1 MIFTNGT
8 PNVKYNS
15 SQSWYDSWNKYRSQ
29 TGQWNNPAD
38 EESANALTQ
47 YGDQFAALFK
57 NYVGRDPDGTE
68 VDQFFGSVVAP
79 QGKFEDQQKLR
90 DRTATF
96 VGDTFKQAAEDQS
109 LNELKAQQGQA
120 NDLASLF
127 RKQSNDTLATYESG
141 LMGFTQK
148 LMERVRPN
156 LITSLQAQGLL
167 NTGGLNQAL
176 AGQESDFANNAS
188 QQVNDLRLQQN
199 QQADAIAFGG
209 ASAPL
214 AYQQA
219 QSLNRVPNL
228 MQAGQQGLMN
238 AYGTQSQSNLF
249 AQQMNY
255 LNRQGQLQ
263 QRQKTGF
270 GSVFGNALAQSLG
283 SSLGKVGYNS
293 GTESTDAS
301 GGVTST
307 AAMFALGSAREI
319 KKNISRL
326 SEKEEDA
333 LYDRFVKMPMNR
345 WHYKTESDSIPRHL
359 GVMTDEA
366 LPEFVNEG
374 GMSLSPVDY
383 FGAVTVAIKV
393 LNRRLLGQGK

>member
-1 MIFTNGT
+1 MPFVDGNPISKYNGT
-8 PNVKYNS
+8 QGFYDAWNS
-15 SQSWYDSWNKYRSQ
+15 IHKGR
-29 TGQWNNPAD
+29 TPTEAD
-38 EESANALTQ
+38 IGVINS
-47 YGDQFAALFK
+47 YGDQFSTLFR
-57 NYVGRDPDGTE
+57 NYVGRDANSVE
-68 VDQFFGSVVAP
+68 QDQFFKGVVVP
-79 QGKFEDQQKLR
+79 QGAFADPQKLR
-90 DRTATF
+90 DRTASF
-96 VGDTFKQAAEDQS
+96 IGDTFQEAAKDQS
-109 LNELKAQQGQA
+109 GIELQKQQGQA
-120 NDLASLF
+120 NTLADLF
-127 RKQSNDTLATYESG
+127 RKQSSDTLNQYSQG
-141 LMGFTQK
+141 LQDFSAK
-148 LMERVRPN
+148 LMERVRPQ

-167 NTGGLNQAL
+167 NTGGLNEAI
-176 AGQESDFANNAS
+176 AGQQADFVNQAS

-199 QQADAIAFGG
+199 QQADAISFGG
-209 ASAPL
+209 ASSQYEFDKANT
-214 AYQQA
+214 
-219 QSLNRVPNL
+219 LNRLPL
-228 MQAGQQGLMN
+228 LQQMGNTGLTN
-238 AYGTQSQSNLF
+238 AYNTQAQSNLF

-270 GSVFGNALAQSLG
+270 GSVFGNSLAQSLG
-283 SSLGKVGYNS
+283 TSLGKVSASS

-301 GGVTST
+301 GGVAST

-393 LNRRLLGQGK
+393 LNRRLLRQGK